1 MNETQTI
8 APHAIYPVQRTD
20 KAPII
25 HGRLDEPMWN
35 QAARTTRFISA
46 STGGVAFFE
55 TQAAICWDDEAL
67 YIAAWL
73 EEVDVWTTNQAR
85 AGLVWGE
92 NTFEVFIAS
101 DGALYQLS
109 INPAG
114 EVQQLL
120 FIWKDAYT
128 AGGRYDVADLHLAE
142 RRPAVVGG
150 DAGPQHRRGQRWL
163 FDDWAMEGLNCAA
176 RVSGDL
182 NERHHLDEG
191 WTVEISM
198 PWSGLTHLLDG
209 GSSPVAGDR
218 LRIALARNQVID
230 QMQQQFTTC
239 WSWHAAGD
247 AGLYAPEGYP
257 VVELRS

>member
-1 MNETQTI
+1 MNEIATI
-8 APHAIYPVQRTD
+8 APHTIYPVSRTD

-25 HGRLDEPMWN
+25 RGRLDEPMWN
-35 QAARTTRFISA
+35 QAARTTRFVSA
-46 STGGVAFFE
+46 STGGVAFFD

-67 YIAAWL
+67 YVAGWL
-73 EEVDVWTTNQAR
+73 EEVDVWTTTKER
-85 AGLVWGE
+85 RGLVWEE
-92 NTFEVFIAS
+92 NTFEIFIAS

-114 EVQQLL
+114 DVQQLL

-128 AGGRYDVADLHLAE
+128 AGGRYDVADLNLAE

-150 DAGPQHRRGQRWL
+150 DAGPHHRRGQRWL
-163 FDDWAMEGLNCAA
+163 FDEWAMQGLTCAS

-182 NERHHLDEG
+182 NERHNLDAG

-198 PWSGLTHLLDG
+198 PWSGLAHLLDG
-209 GSSPVAGDR
+209 PSPVAGDR

-239 WSWHAAGD
+239 WSWHTAGD